1 VTVAGPSGYR
11 AGVQSL
17 ALFDLDNT
25 LVDRDRAFRAWAEEF
40 VVAHGL
46 DDPALTFL
54 LMADAH
60 HSGPMDSFFAT
71 VCQTFDLAVL
81 PKQLWGQYRRRMP
94 ELASCHPDDSGAL
107 KRLRRAGWRIGI
119 VTNGMTDNQ
128 LGKIR
133 NTGLDRLV
141 DAWCISDD
149 VGIRKP
155 DPEIF
160 RLAAERCG
168 TGCGQG
174 GWMIGDSLVLDVAGG
189 HAAGLRTIWLQP
201 KRRPDSWAFVGPAPD
216 VIVDSVSEA
225 VEVLLGSP

>member
-1 VTVAGPSGYR
+1 MPQPGGYCSP
-11 AGVQSL
+11 VQSL

-25 LVDRDRAFRAWAEEF
+25 LVDRSAAFRAWAKEF
-40 VVAHGL
+40 VDARGL
-46 DDPALTFL
+46 DETALTFL

-71 VCQTFDLAVL
+71 VCQTLDLAT
-81 PKQLWGQYRRRMP
+81 PPEQLWVQYRRRMP
-94 ELASCHPDDSGAL
+94 ELAYCRPEDLDAL
-107 KRLRRAGWRIGI
+107 TGLRQAGWRIGI

-155 DPEIF
+155 DPGIF

-168 TGCGQG
+168 ATLSRD
-174 GWMIGDSLVLDVAGG
+174 GWMIGDSLTLDVAGG

-201 KRRPDSWAFVGPAPD
+201 KRRPESWSFTGPAPNL
-216 VIVDSVSEA
+216 IVDSVTEA
-225 VEVLLGSP
+225 VQALLESR

>member
-1 VTVAGPSGYR
+1 MTPRSAIACAEYQSLAGYCSHM
-11 AGVQSL
+11 QSL

-25 LVDRDRAFRAWAEEF
+25 LVDRSTAFQAWAEEF
-40 VVAHGL
+40 VDAQGL
-46 DDPALTFL
+46 DETALTFL

-60 HSGPMDSFFAT
+60 HSGPMDGFFVT
-71 VCQTFDLAVL
+71 VCQTFDLVT
-81 PKQLWGQYRRRMP
+81 PSKQLWEQYRRRMP
-94 ELASCHPDDSGAL
+94 ELASCRPEDLDAL
-107 KRLRRAGWRIGI
+107 TALRQAGWRIGI

-160 RLAAERCG
+160 RLASQRCD
-168 TGCGQG
+168 TTLSP
-174 GWMIGDSLVLDVAGG
+174 GWMNDRG
-189 HAAGLRTIWLQP
+189 QP
-201 KRRPDSWAFVGPAPD
+201 HP
-216 VIVDSVSEA
+216 
-225 VEVLLGSP
+225 